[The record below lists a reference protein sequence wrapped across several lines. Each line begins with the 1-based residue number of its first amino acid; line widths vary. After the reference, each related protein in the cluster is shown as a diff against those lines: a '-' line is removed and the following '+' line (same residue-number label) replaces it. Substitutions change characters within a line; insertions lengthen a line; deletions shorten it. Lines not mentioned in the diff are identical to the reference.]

1 LRRGFFYNTNREYT
15 PDLVLQQ
22 YGRVKRSI
30 AAGLSAQEV
39 IANQTSDGVPV
50 FGVVLP
56 NKEAAVD
63 YAFTV
68 PMFKNELEL
77 TSPLTTN
84 KVMDALGLPAQ
95 IREAFVARQAELV
108 RYRRQLLISNPWL
121 TK

>member
-1 LRRGFFYNTNREYT
+1 MT
-15 PDLVLQQ
+15 
-22 YGRVKRSI
+22 
-30 AAGLSAQEV
+30 AGLSAQEV

-77 TSPLTTN
+77 MSPLTTN
-84 KVMDALGLPAQ
+84 KVMDALGLSAQ
-95 IREAFVARQAELV
+95 VREAFVARQAELI
-108 RYRRQLLISNPWL
+108 RYKRQLLIKNPSL